1 MKIQTQGNTL
11 LVSGL
16 TELNAT
22 NAGGFRDA
30 VRAGLNAQVTHLD
43 VDLSETR
50 FLDSSGLGAL
60 IALHKTCLLY
70 TSGGGA
76 ERHAGGAAGG
86 GHVGLLRA
94 GRAAGRMA
102 AVAAV
107 MVNCAREVHVDR
119 EPSAGA
125 GGGGP
130 VERGV

>member
-60 IALHKTCLLY
+60 IALHKTV
-70 TSGGGA
+70 T
-76 ERHAGGAAGG
+76 AAK
-86 GHVGLLRA
+86 GLVRILRPTPTA
-94 GRAAGRMA
+94 QQILELTRLHR
-102 AVAAV
+102 VFEIV
-107 MVNCAREVHVDR
+107 TT
-119 EPSAGA
+119 
-125 GGGGP
+125 
-130 VERGV
+130 